1 MLSRVAAN
9 FYRIHRSSRLATNFP
24 KFPQPPRHCLTRPA
38 TCPQGVH
45 CDDDPLDPVY
55 QRGSEDSAL
64 CSGILAL
71 EAGTSLLLYPSGP
84 EGAALPVLLDAG
96 DLLLFRGDCWHA
108 GAGYACL
115 NRRIHFYLS
124 APGRRREPGYTI
136 GTLRL
141 RHLQS
146 PWPKESRRGQDAAYG
161 FMM

>member
-71 EAGTSLLLYPSGP
+71 EAGTSLLLYPDGP
-84 EGAALPVLLDAG
+84 GPKVGAALPVECCLTRVTCYSFEATAG
-96 DLLLFRGDCWHA
+96 TP
-108 GAGYACL
+108 
-115 NRRIHFYLS
+115 
-124 APGRRREPGYTI
+124 APA
-136 GTLRL
+136 TL
-141 RHLQS
+141 
-146 PWPKESRRGQDAAYG
+146 A
-161 FMM
+161 